1 MTSVSPRP
9 IRLVTFDLYDTLIE
23 IAPSRW
29 ERLGFA
35 LDKLGV
41 AYDLQALCA
50 ADVLAEDFYT
60 EENAKTPIRDL
71 PKADQNAFRI
81 EYMRRWLEAAGIEAD
96 DTLATQARYG
106 YQGELDATPRYDSYR
121 ATAKTATAR
130 RSGCR
135 PLPPA

>member
-23 IAPSRW
+23 ITPSRW

-71 PKADQNAFRI
+71 PKADQIAI
-81 EYMRRWLEAAGIEAD
+81 QLELRR
-96 DTLATQARYG
+96 
-106 YQGELDATPRYDSYR
+106 PR
-121 ATAKTATAR
+121 
-130 RSGCR
+130 
-135 PLPPA
+135 